1 MSLRLP
7 QSASERLIRQYLLVA
22 GEQKALKRTLLEYLG
37 VLGWA
42 RAVPVI
48 VSEKPAIIAVARS
61 SIRDVRAALA
71 LAGITVQ
78 GVSGTLAG
86 LKRSV

>member
-1 MSLRLP
+1 MSLP
-7 QSASERLIRQYLLVA
+7 QSASERLARRYLLVA
-22 GEQKALKRTLLEYLG
+22 GEQKALKHVLLEYLG

-48 VSEKPAIIAVARS
+48 VSEKPIIIAVARS
-61 SIRDVRAALA
+61 AVSDVRAALA
-71 LAGITVQ
+71 LAGITVMR
-78 GVSGTLAG
+78 VSGTLAG